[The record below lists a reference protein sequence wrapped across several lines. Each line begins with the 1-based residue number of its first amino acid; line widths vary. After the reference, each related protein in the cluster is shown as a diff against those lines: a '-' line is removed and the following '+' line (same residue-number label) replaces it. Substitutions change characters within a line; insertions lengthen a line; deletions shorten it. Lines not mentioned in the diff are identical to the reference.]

1 MDINFE
7 KGTVT
12 LFGKAG
18 KLDTLI
24 KKFTMLSGEQVY
36 HFLVNR
42 GIQFPRRL
50 NCHALMSVLNQK
62 IKFLNSNSLSKDY
75 FTRLKYYS
83 SFSEQQ
89 LYNLFV
95 KICNDENS
103 FYEYRYNLF
112 KLLLLNFVA
121 MDFNDG
127 ELTYVKNLKKANL
140 ESFEQYYNYISG
152 AGVEQEGTF
161 DGQDLDVLKE
171 NLEFSAS
178 NQEIYDIASKY
189 GIEIPQKLKKEDL
202 LEFII
207 WWMQQDNSYND
218 QIGEE
223 LNQMTLQQL
232 GTFAERTNIPMASNM
247 SKKQLVT
254 YLFFILSRSEI
265 ETTSIKRLE
274 ITEEYVPLEFK
285 VDLTKVSLFKS
296 AAPKKIIHYKGEE
309 NDTDQFNQ
317 AIVEQ
322 KEAEEEELLEAKK
335 AEEEAKAIEA
345 KKAEEEALKLQEE
358 ALANIPEEAEEEAPQ
373 EDFGVEEFVE
383 PVYESGATNP
393 EDKGVT
399 DVMQTVSNEDEET
412 DITDQLLDEIIEE
425 EPAQEEVVYEGS
437 SFESQFE
444 GQDEELPVENAGE
457 PEEEGPIIL
466 DEDLSGI
473 EAASDEEIQALL
485 GEEAKAEEPKEEEKV
500 ADFDLN
506 DVQKNDQYGSEKL
519 EKLANHSV
527 TKTIV
532 LSCFLGLAV
541 AALVFVL
548 IILLQ

>member
-285 VDLTKVSLFKS
+285 VDLTKVSLFKN
-296 AAPKKIIHYKGEE
+296 AEPKKIIHYKGEE

-335 AEEEAKAIEA
+335 AEEEAKALEA
-345 KKAEEEALKLQEE
+345 KKAEEEALRLQEE